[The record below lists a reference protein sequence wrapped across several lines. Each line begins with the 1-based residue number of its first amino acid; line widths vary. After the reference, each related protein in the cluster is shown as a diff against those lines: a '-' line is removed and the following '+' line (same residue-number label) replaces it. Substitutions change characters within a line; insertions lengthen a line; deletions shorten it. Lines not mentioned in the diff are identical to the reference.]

1 MVSVAEGRV
10 VEEPVQI
17 GMHLMCHHNR
27 AAVRATKARA
37 IVHLELDLFVELEV
51 ATTSEKSKKLH
62 IYFLLMASIALWYIR
77 GDWFFTMC
85 PTIAYLLL
93 GMVVDLWV
101 LMVIGLM
108 LEMPVALM
116 AV

>member
-1 MVSVAEGRV
+1 
-10 VEEPVQI
+10 
-17 GMHLMCHHNR
+17 
-27 AAVRATKARA
+27 
-37 IVHLELDLFVELEV
+37 
-51 ATTSEKSKKLH
+51 
-62 IYFLLMASIALWYIR
+62 MASIALWYIC